1 MAHLAGVERLQV
13 CGEGGGV
20 EVGGHAQLQPLR
32 HPDLLV
38 QGGHHHVDVVAVEVV
53 QVVDEPAQV
62 AHQLR
67 QRGVDLLRQVP
78 GQLLAGQLR
87 LGLEHEPRPREHAVL
102 VDLDRVRVLGAEV
115 HAGDV
120 VRDEVAVHGEGVLGE
135 HRLDGDVLRGV
146 GARDDPGVARDP
158 VESADVDLR
167 LDGDGAG
174 EAEVVLDGAVRARLD
189 DLIEEAVQLCL
200 EVCAS
205 RDDVTKNQHVI
216 REGDFGNLPGVHHVP
231 QHEIANTDTVNSATN
246 IHLPS
251 SACEVCEIPF

>member
-1 MAHLAGVERLQV
+1 MSRGEARTEPEQGQAASQGHGARLRNWRLASEDSGPSTSEDTDTAVKSRVSLWTGNIKICRGINTTHLAGVERLQV

-53 QVVDEPAQV
+53 QVVHEPAQV
-62 AHQLR
+62 PHQLR

-78 GQLLAGQLR
+78 GQLLAAQLR
-87 LGLEHEPRPREHAVL
+87 LGLEHQPRPREHAVL

-115 HAGDV
+115 HAVDV

-158 VESADVDLR
+158 VESADVDIR

-189 DLIEEAVQLCL
+189 DLIEE
-200 EVCAS
+200 
-205 RDDVTKNQHVI
+205 
-216 REGDFGNLPGVHHVP
+216 
-231 QHEIANTDTVNSATN
+231 
-246 IHLPS
+246 
-251 SACEVCEIPF
+251 